1 MQRER
6 CAQQDGNAALDQSE
20 VTEPDRTQFER
31 NLAGRGSFRLL
42 RSAIAAGTAGKFE
55 KMCRHR
61 RRSLSGRCSGERRP
75 EQRRIR
81 ELTSEIPIHG
91 IPGSSVLS

>member
-31 NLAGRGSFRLL
+31 NLAGRGSFRLF
-42 RSAIAAGTAGKFE
+42 RGVVAISIARESQK
-55 KMCRHR
+55 KR
-61 RRSLSGRCSGERRP
+61 RE
-75 EQRRIR
+75 
-81 ELTSEIPIHG
+81 
-91 IPGSSVLS
+91 